1 VIAGAGAGS
10 PVKSRDR
17 AAKSWG
23 RSDCRPWGC
32 ACVCSRPPASRF
44 LIRPSGHGPVF
55 SAGPLVHRT
64 PPQSQKRIYQRFF
77 PGSLGEND
85 VPGSSGTPGVA
96 AQAQAR
102 ALLPFSSSGSL
113 TPGQQT
119 AARLSAAPTTG
130 SVRRC
135 GFPLA
140 RQGRVLFFSSGQKGL
155 GAPQIAQ
162 TPAWLLGCDYHFC
175 WPEPS
180 CTGF

>member
-1 VIAGAGAGS
+1 VC
-10 PVKSRDR
+10 VRD
-17 AAKSWG
+17 
-23 RSDCRPWGC
+23 
-32 ACVCSRPPASRF
+32 PP
-44 LIRPSGHGPVF
+44 LCVF
-55 SAGPLVHRT
+55 SSGPPVTGLSFLLVPLFTEH
-64 PPQSQKRIYQRFF
+64 PPKSQKRIYQRFF

-140 RQGRVLFFSSGQKGL
+140 RQGQGAFFLIWAKRLGGPTDCSNSRLAAWLRLPLLLARTELHRVLIAVARRFTAEPGRSLGGEFARSGAAG
-155 GAPQIAQ
+155 
-162 TPAWLLGCDYHFC
+162 
-175 WPEPS
+175 
-180 CTGF
+180 